1 MDGQTALIKQCMP
14 VNEPIVVE
22 KLTEDDV
29 KETLNPGSE
38 TLDQTARFYPGKV
51 IKFSVLTEAKST
63 DNSRNSRL
71 TL

>member
-29 KETLNPGSE
+29 KENLNPGSAA
-38 TLDQTARFYPGKV
+38 LDQTTRFYPGKV
-51 IKFSVLTEAKST
+51 TKFAV
-63 DNSRNSRL
+63 
-71 TL
+71 